1 MAEINLRD
9 ILNAGQF
16 YVAELSEKL
25 GIEIKAVK
33 HEIATN
39 TCFEKADLLGW
50 EPERI
55 VKAIFFHRDDDV
67 YGFVFPELGKECPL
81 KIDIKEVL
89 PRVINISRKQAKS
102 FKNSYCPEGM
112 EYGTCTPFVF
122 EDEFNKAN
130 GLEKIFIH
138 DIPEINQKLI
148 DISIGGFGE
157 RAHKTSLHLNYE
169 GIYQI
174 LNYKFGDAIIK
185 TNLFDNI

>member
-1 MAEINLRD
+1 MIELNLRA
-9 ILNAGQF
+9 ILNAGQY

-25 GIEIKAVK
+25 EIEIKAVK

-50 EPERI
+50 EPKRI
-55 VKAIFFHRDDDV
+55 VKAIFFHRSEEV
-67 YGFVFPELGKECPL
+67 YGFIFPELGKEYPL

-89 PRVINISRKQAKS
+89 PKVINISRKQAKS
-102 FKNSYCPEGM
+102 FANSYCPSGM

-138 DIPEINQKLI
+138 DVPEINQKLV
-148 DISIGGFGE
+148 DISLGGYGE
-157 RAHKTSLHLNYE
+157 EAHKVSLHLKY
-169 GIYQI
+169 GDIYNI
-174 LNYKFGDAIIK
+174 LTNKFLNKIK
-185 TNLFDNI
+185 RINLFENI